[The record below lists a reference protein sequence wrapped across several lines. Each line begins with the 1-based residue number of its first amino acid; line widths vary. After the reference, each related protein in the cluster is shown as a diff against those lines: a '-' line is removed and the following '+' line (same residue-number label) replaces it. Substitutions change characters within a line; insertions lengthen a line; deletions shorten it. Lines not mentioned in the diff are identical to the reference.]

1 MRKRQN
7 IFDIINSQR
16 NPIEE
21 IERIDE
27 LLKSEDGVYVGD
39 EFVRLLSKGTP
50 TSIVKYV
57 DRNLFKKWKARG
69 TCICTDNLLDILNI
83 SEIPD
88 EDELLEDSEFI
99 FRYCEY
105 AANIVLLLKQKILH
119 CDTLGDNADAI
130 LKNIQLF
137 LGWYNYEVKYYEEKE
152 KALVVPKDASA
163 TAVAEILDSSLA
175 YSVIE
180 YNHYLLKGDIE
191 KKKAILLALGNEIEP
206 KRSEIE
212 SLNKQLA
219 SDIFFMLNNLDIRHN
234 NRQKG
239 DKHYKEKIARMRL
252 STLEKWYDELYQMML
267 LAILLLDNTERT
279 NKINELK
286 TKINGG

>member
-1 MRKRQN
+1 MARKN

-16 NPIEE
+16 NPKEE
-21 IERIDE
+21 MERIQE
-27 LLKSEDGVYVGD
+27 LLKAKDGVYVGD
-39 EFVRLLSKGTP
+39 EFVIKLSKGTP
-50 TSIVKYV
+50 TSILDYV
-57 DRNLFKKWKARG
+57 DKYLFKKWMARG
-69 TCICTDNLLDILNI
+69 TCICTDDLLDVLDIR
-83 SEIPD
+83 EIPD
-88 EDELLEDSEFI
+88 EDGLREDNQFI
-99 FRYCEY
+99 FRFCEY
-105 AANIVLLLKQKILH
+105 AANIVFLLKHKILSH
-119 CDTLGDNADAI
+119 DTLGDNAEAI

-137 LGWYNYEVKYYEEKE
+137 LGWYNYEIKYYEKKE
-152 KALVVPKDASA
+152 KALVVPKDAVS
-163 TAVAEILDSSLA
+163 TAVAEILDSNLA

-180 YNHYLLKGDIE
+180 YNHYLLKGDVE

-206 KRSEIE
+206 RRSEIE

-239 DKHYKEKIARMRL
+239 DKHYKEKIAKMRL
-252 STLEKWYDELYQMML
+252 STLEKWYDELYQIML